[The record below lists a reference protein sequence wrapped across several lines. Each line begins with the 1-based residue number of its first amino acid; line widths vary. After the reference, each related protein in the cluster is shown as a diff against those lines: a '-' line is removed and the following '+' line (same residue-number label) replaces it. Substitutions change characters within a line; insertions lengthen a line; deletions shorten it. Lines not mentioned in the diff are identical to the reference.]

1 MKKYVLIAIFSYQLL
16 QTFKKSTTIKCILI
30 LISFSVLL
38 PGCKKITFDVPDEFN
53 VYVQRFE
60 NEGRLRG
67 KSIDIKKQGLIVE
80 FADFTGQ
87 DIVGLTKYEDPIRI
101 QIDRTY
107 WNENSD
113 IYREFVMFHELGHGF
128 WAFMIIVMIL
138 YLMENGKVLCVAH
151 LLILRH
157 IILNMR
163 NTGIIIWMN
172 YSLIML
178 NILPG
183 HTEQALIELIS
194 TDTAFGLLP
203 VNSQKSKILTIKNKG
218 NKEVFINSI
227 NASDCFSS
235 NFTGSI
241 QPNDSINVSFI
252 FSPTEQKQ
260 YSGVVLINH
269 SILNDTEI
277 QPLTFELSGEGST
290 SFAIGEW
297 IEKTPFPGAA
307 RYESASFSLNGSGF
321 VCLGRTYNESLTN
334 EIWEYNTA
342 NQWVKK
348 SNFPGVSRIY
358 PIGFSIN
365 GKGYLGLGIQGNE
378 FWEYNYSMDAW
389 TKKSNFPGQGRVNS
403 VYFSTSK
410 KGYMG
415 LGYDGS
421 SLFKDFWE
429 YDPVSDK
436 WTQLPD
442 YPGNANIYAAAFAV
456 NDRIFVGTGC
466 DGLNAV
472 GHANSDF
479 WEYNASTKN
488 WIRKSDFAGGKT
500 NSAISF
506 SINNY
511 GYLGGG
517 IKEDG
522 NTTDN
527 SFWEYDPVKDKWSK
541 KAYMLNFS
549 TGGAYFSAGNKGYF
563 GIGYMTSPYFWEFN
577 PNK

>member
-1 MKKYVLIAIFSYQLL
+1 MKKLFLIVGFSYQML
-16 QTFKKSTTIKCILI
+16 QEFKNLTIIKHLLI
-30 LISFSVLL
+30 LISFFALL
-38 PGCKKITFDVPDEFN
+38 SGCKKEEWNVPDEFN

-60 NEGRLRG
+60 DEGRLRG

-113 IYREFVMFHELGHGF
+113 IYREFVLFHELGHG
-128 WAFMIIVMIL
+128 IL
-138 YLMENGKVLCVAH
+138 GIHDHRNDTLPNGEWKSIMRGPPANSQAHNIEYGKHRDYYLDELFLDNVKHPTWSYRA
-151 LLILRH
+151 
-157 IILNMR
+157 
-163 NTGIIIWMN
+163 
-172 YSLIML
+172 
-178 NILPG
+178 
-183 HTEQALIELIS
+183 ALMELIS
-194 TDTAFGLLP
+194 TDTSFGLLL
-203 VNSQKSKILTIKNKG
+203 VNSAKSKILTIKNKG
-218 NKEVFINSI
+218 DKQVFINSI
-227 NASDCFSS
+227 NASLCFSS
-235 NFTGSI
+235 DFTGSI
-241 QPNDSINVSFI
+241 QPYDSINVSFK

-277 QPLTFELSGEGST
+277 QPLTFELSGEAST

-297 IEKTPFPGAA
+297 TEKKPFPGAA
-307 RYESASFSLNGSGF
+307 RYEAASFGLNGSGF
-321 VCLGRTYNESLTN
+321 VCLGRTYSESLTN
-334 EIWEYNTA
+334 EIWEYNTD

-378 FWEYNYSMDAW
+378 FWEYNYSTDTW
-389 TKKSNFPGQGRVNS
+389 TRKSNFPGQGRINS
-403 VYFSTSK
+403 VYFSTST

-421 SLFKDFWE
+421 VLYKDFWE
-429 YDPVSDK
+429 YDPASDK

-442 YPGNANIYAAAFAV
+442 YPGNANIYAAAFAI

-466 DGLNAV
+466 DGKNGV

-479 WEYNASTKN
+479 WEYIASTKN

-506 SINNY
+506 SLNNY

-517 IKEDG
+517 SKEDG
-522 NTTDN
+522 TGTDY

-541 KAYMLNFS
+541 KDYMPDFS
-549 TGGAYFSAGNKGYF
+549 SGGVSYSAGDKGYF

-577 PNK
+577 PN